1 MIGLKILIAKV
12 EVNNP
17 TDDKLKNYLKFITE
31 EDHLIGKN
39 ATNDKLKNYNRK
51 GLCSSLL
58 TILQMISSKL

>member
-12 EVNNP
+12 VVNNP
-17 TDDKLKNYLKFITE
+17 TDDKLKNHLNSITE

-51 GLCSSLL
+51 GLCSSWL
-58 TILQMISSKL
+58 TILQMISLKL